1 VASSVYSQDEKGYT
15 MTIFQVMN
23 EENEVCSEY
32 TEINRALIDAQSR
45 AIWDDEHIYHIEEIK
60 LIAA

>member
-1 VASSVYSQDEKGYT
+1 